1 VTAQRFVGSQVAEM
15 DLPRNHPLT
24 PYVGSYRDHVERR
37 AIDSLKQPD
46 TSKQMKDGVP
56 HTFGTQTISHADL
69 SHAKDVQIVTIDSRT
84 YQKAWVDGALVIVP
98 QASSSSAGTPD
109 GGKKL
114 QLAPEVKNQTKPS
127 TPVKPINRKKN

>member
-1 VTAQRFVGSQVAEM
+1 MYPGRSIFRKHEDEEARTDVAIRRSFAE
-15 DLPRNHPLT
+15 DLYLVLP
-24 PYVGSYRDHVERR
+24 GD
-37 AIDSLKQPD
+37 ID
-46 TSKQMKDGVP
+46 
-56 HTFGTQTISHADL
+56 FGTQTISHADL

-98 QASSSSAGTPD
+98 QASSSSATTPD
-109 GGKKL
+109 GSKKL